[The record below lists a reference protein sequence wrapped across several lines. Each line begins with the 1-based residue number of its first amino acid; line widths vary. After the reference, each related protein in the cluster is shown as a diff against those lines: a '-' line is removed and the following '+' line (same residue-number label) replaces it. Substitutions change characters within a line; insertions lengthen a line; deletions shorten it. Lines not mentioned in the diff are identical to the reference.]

1 MNDENE
7 SVNRATIRIHFFF
20 IIYDSELGV
29 SFSLSLSLS
38 FSLTFILFLAFYRS
52 ALYNM

>member
-29 SFSLSLSLS
+29 SFSRSLSL
-38 FSLTFILFLAFYRS
+38 SLTFILFLAFYRS

>member
-29 SFSLSLSLS
+29 SFSRSL
-38 FSLTFILFLAFYRS
+38 SLTFILFLAFYRS